1 MPFVIIEG
9 LDRTAKST
17 LAKAYESQ
25 GYKYIHFSAPD
36 KKYYKSGYIGPSYLD
51 DLIELLVGLS
61 GQDVVFDRSWYGEA
75 CVWPQVYGRRY
86 LLSEDDLDILR
97 EIEDQNSPVRI
108 LMHDTN
114 IEAHWKRCVD
124 NNEPLQRSDFDS
136 AYQLYNHMSSKYDFT
151 KLTKQDIE
159 HMLASPEAKLETSKE
174 VQDNVQ
180 VSNIT
185 KNIQNE
191 SNVVKIDNGIKLTPE
206 QLKLQQANAI
216 NDIMSMRIVKKKG
229 PEYDLVETKI
239 RSFLNLELSKLL
251 GTESTQ
257 EKPLFSEEEI
267 TLLKALVNR
276 VREKRA

>member
-1 MPFVIIEG
+1 
-9 LDRTAKST
+9 
-17 LAKAYESQ
+17 
-25 GYKYIHFSAPD
+25 
-36 KKYYKSGYIGPSYLD
+36 
-51 DLIELLVGLS
+51 
-61 GQDVVFDRSWYGEA
+61 
-75 CVWPQVYGRRY
+75 
-86 LLSEDDLDILR
+86 
-97 EIEDQNSPVRI
+97 
-108 LMHDTN
+108 
-114 IEAHWKRCVD
+114 
-124 NNEPLQRSDFDS
+124 
-136 AYQLYNHMSSKYDFT
+136 
-151 KLTKQDIE
+151 
-159 HMLASPEAKLETSKE
+159 MLASPEAKLETSKE

-191 SNVVKIDNGIKLTPE
+191 SNVVKIDNSIKLTPE